1 MSNKNQNMN
10 FWSINKFVDAS
21 VKKDIIKFHNQGNI
35 HFDKSFQSKL
45 NFPPIPADVLAS
57 LEGYDTEISPFH
69 HESIPCH
76 TTTIS
81 KIKRRRSANVFSP
94 EKILF
99 SQLQALLSE
108 SFAANEALRRPYPS
122 GGALYT
128 VETLCCILESRVSS
142 SPASGI
148 YHYRPNLGTLQLLQA
163 ASEEEMRRQ
172 ILAFE
177 QKGME
182 NTNFILIYIINLSKA
197 VVKYRYRGYRLAFME
212 VGAMF
217 QQAGLIAN
225 ELGLN
230 SKVSS
235 SFNDHQLSKLLA
247 LDNFSFVPAVI
258 QLFGKET

>member
-10 FWSINKFVDAS
+10 FWSVNKFVDSS
-21 VKKDIIKFHNQGNI
+21 VKKDVLKFHNKGNV
-35 HFDKSFQSKL
+35 HFDKTFQAKL
-45 NFPPIPADVLAS
+45 NFPPIPADVLES

-69 HESIPCH
+69 HDSIPCH
-76 TTTIS
+76 TTAVS
-81 KIKRRRSANVFSP
+81 NIKRRRSANVFLS

-99 SQLQALLSE
+99 SDLQSLLTE
-108 SFAANEALRRPYPS
+108 SFAANDVMRRPYPS

-128 VETLCCILESRVSS
+128 VETLCCILESRFNNG
-142 SPASGI
+142 PASGI
-148 YHYRPNLGTLQLLQA
+148 YHYRPSLGSLQLIQS
-163 ASEEEMRRQ
+163 ASDEVIHKQ
-172 ILAFE
+172 ILGFE

-197 VVKYRYRGYRLAFME
+197 VVKYRYRGYRLALME

-230 SKVSS
+230 SKISS
-235 SFNDHQLSKLLA
+235 SFNDHQLAKLIG
-247 LDNFSFVPAVI
+247 LDNFSFIPAVI
-258 QLFGKET
+258 QLFGKEP